1 MEVKNEHNQEADL
14 SICETKIAMSNAK
27 GQAELPRTGSTVIMA
42 ATTKPLSNIPL
53 TNSKEKIKTCEINY
67 RKHIYS
73 SMYSIWSLVSP

>member
-1 MEVKNEHNQEADL
+1 MEVKDEHNQEADL

-27 GQAELPRTGSTVIMA
+27 GQAESSRTGSTAIMA

-53 TNSKEKIKTCEINY
+53 TNSKKIKTCEINF

-73 SMYSIWSLVSP
+73 SIYSIWPLVSP